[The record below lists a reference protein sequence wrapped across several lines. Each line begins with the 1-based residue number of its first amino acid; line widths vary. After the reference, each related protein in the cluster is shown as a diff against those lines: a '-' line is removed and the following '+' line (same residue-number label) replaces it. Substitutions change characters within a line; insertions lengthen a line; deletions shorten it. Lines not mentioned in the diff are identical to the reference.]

1 MGLFFTSTLAP
12 ESVMNPAEN
21 VPATIHRADYRPLS
35 WTVEQVELHFRLDPT
50 ATVVTNRMVCAR
62 NPGTED
68 GPLRLWGD
76 EPSRL
81 SILVDGQ
88 PAALREVDGALDV
101 GVTPGKDGKATVEV
115 TTRINPQANSSL
127 SGLYLSNGGFF
138 TQCEAEGFRRITY
151 FPDRP
156 DIMARYTVTLEASR
170 EQYPVLLSNGNLVET
185 GLRANGWHYA
195 RWEDPFP
202 KPSYLFALVAGRL
215 AALEREV
222 ETASGRKVLLQV
234 WVEEGNLDRAGH
246 ALDSLIHAM
255 RWDEA
260 RFGLELDLDR
270 FMIVAVADFNM
281 GAMENKGLNIFNT
294 KYVLARP
301 ETATDA
307 DYEGIESVV
316 AHEYFHNWTGN
327 RVTCRDWFQLTLKEG
342 LTVFR
347 DQQFSADMRAQA
359 LGAAG
364 EGAASAKA
372 VKRIEDVRRLRAAQ
386 FPEDS
391 GPMAHPIRPDS
402 YQEINNFYTATVYEK
417 GAEVIRMIHTLLGA
431 AGFRRGMDRY
441 FREHDGQAVTCDDFV
456 DAMAQA
462 NGVDFSQF
470 MRWYA
475 QAGTP
480 RLKAEGFWR
489 AGSYQLTLSQ
499 HTPPT
504 PGQAEKAPLLIPV
517 AVGLIG
523 PDGRDLPLRL
533 EGEPAPGTP
542 GETIQSTRVLALDT
556 PEQTFR
562 FVGIDVEPVP
572 SVLRGFSA
580 PVILEIEEDDARL
593 AFRMAHDADPFNRW
607 DAAQKYSERVILAL
621 AADIVLP
628 AAARW
633 APVSSGQGE
642 IPPAYIEAVRALLR
656 DDSLDPAF
664 RAEALALPSEIY
676 LLERMNPAD
685 PHTLRAALITLLR
698 GLGAA
703 LADDWHALTQKL
715 WVSGPYRYHPVDAG
729 RRTLAN
735 LSLRYLVASGDAR
748 GVALAQAR
756 FESAS
761 NMTEYL
767 GTLSALMTTDAP
779 AREAALAAFRE
790 RYNHD
795 ALTLDKWFALQAGAW
810 RWSSA
815 ARPTLTR
822 VRALMS
828 DPAFTLANPNKV
840 YALLGVYFRANPAEF
855 HLPDGSGH
863 AFWAEQALTLDARNP
878 QVAARIVRALE
889 NWRRYTPALQT
900 SIRAQLERVRAG
912 AKSADVVEI
921 VSKALG

>member
-1 MGLFFTSTLAP
+1 
-12 ESVMNPAEN
+12 MNPIDVA
-21 VPATIHRADYRPLS
+21 PATIHRADYRPLAWS
-35 WTVEQVELHFRLDPT
+35 VERVDLHFRLDPT
-50 ATVVTNRMVCAR
+50 ATVVTNRMVCVR
-62 NPGTED
+62 NPATED

-76 EPSRL
+76 ASTRL

-88 PAALREVDGALDV
+88 PAAVREVDGALDV
-101 GVTPGKDGKATVEV
+101 GVTPGKDGKVV
-115 TTRINPQANSSL
+115 VDVITRINPQANTTL

-156 DIMARYTVTLEASR
+156 DVMARYTVTLEAPP

-185 GLRANGWHYA
+185 GVCTNGWRYA

-202 KPSYLFALVAGRL
+202 KPSYLFALVAARL
-215 AALEREV
+215 VALEREV

-255 RWDEA
+255 RWDEE

-347 DQQFSADMRAQA
+347 DQQFSADMRALA
-359 LGAAG
+359 VG
-364 EGAASAKA
+364 EQGGGAASAKA
-372 VKRIEDVRRLRAAQ
+372 VSRINDVRGLRAAQ

-417 GAEVIRMIHTLLGA
+417 GAEVIRMLHTLLGA
-431 AGFRRGMDRY
+431 AGFRKGMDRY

-480 RLKAEGFWR
+480 RLKAEGSWR
-489 AGSYQLTLSQ
+489 AGSYLLTLSQ

-504 PGQAEKAPLLIPV
+504 PGQAEKAPLVIPV

-533 EGEPAPGTP
+533 EGEPASGAT
-542 GETIQSTRVLALDT
+542 TKVLVLEAA
-556 PEQTFR
+556 EQTFR
-562 FVGIDVEPVP
+562 FADIEVDPVP

-593 AFRMAHDADPFNRW
+593 AFRMAHDADPCNRW
-607 DAAQKYSERVILAL
+607 DAAQKYGERVILAL
-621 AADIVLP
+621 AA
-628 AAARW
+628 
-633 APVSSGQGE
+633 SGEGE
-642 IPPAYIEAVRALLR
+642 IPAAYINAVRALLH

-664 RAEALALPSEIY
+664 RAEALALPSEGY
-676 LLERMNPAD
+676 LLERMTPAD
-685 PHTLRAALITLLR
+685 PRALRAALITLTR
-698 GLGAA
+698 GIGAA
-703 LADDWHALTQKL
+703 LANDWCVLTSAL

-729 RRTLAN
+729 CRTLAN
-735 LSLRYLVASGDAR
+735 LALRYLVASGDVR
-748 GVALAQAR
+748 GVALAQSR

-761 NMTEYL
+761 NMTEYMGVL
-767 GTLSALMTTDAP
+767 AALMTTDDP

-790 RYNHD
+790 RCKSD
-795 ALTLDKWFALQAGAW
+795 ALTLDKWFSLQAGAW
-810 RWSSA
+810 RWSSKA
-815 ARPTLTR
+815 KPTLAR

-840 YALLGVYFRANPAEF
+840 YALLGVFFRANPAEF

-863 AFWAEQALTLDARNP
+863 AFWAEQALALDARNP

-912 AKSADVVEI
+912 AKSADVIEI